1 MHHKIIAAVAAV
13 SAALVFLG
21 SGSAWAQGTSPTL
34 SRIAESGEFRIGFV
48 PDAPPMSFLDDQG
61 NAVGYSI
68 ELCRA
73 IAAAIRTELG
83 LESLDLSF
91 KPLVSMEDRLSAV
104 ESGEVDIE
112 CGATTVTLSRRE
124 RVDFTLMT
132 FITGGAVLSRADSP
146 LEGVE
151 GIAGSEIAVIAGT
164 TTESS
169 LRDYLQSNEMPAR
182 LRKIQT
188 HDEGMQALADGVVD
202 GYASDRAMLI
212 GQVFRAAGTND
223 YRLTQNVFSFEP
235 YALMLRRGDS
245 GFRLA
250 ADRALAGIYG
260 TARIRRIYHNW
271 FGRYGEAMT
280 PILEAMYEFQAV
292 GE

>member
-91 KPLVSMEDRLSAV
+91 
-104 ESGEVDIE
+104 
-112 CGATTVTLSRRE
+112 
-124 RVDFTLMT
+124 
-132 FITGGAVLSRADSP
+132 
-146 LEGVE
+146 
-151 GIAGSEIAVIAGT
+151 
-164 TTESS
+164 
-169 LRDYLQSNEMPAR
+169 
-182 LRKIQT
+182 
-188 HDEGMQALADGVVD
+188 
-202 GYASDRAMLI
+202 
-212 GQVFRAAGTND
+212 
-223 YRLTQNVFSFEP
+223 
-235 YALMLRRGDS
+235 
-245 GFRLA
+245 
-250 ADRALAGIYG
+250 
-260 TARIRRIYHNW
+260 
-271 FGRYGEAMT
+271 
-280 PILEAMYEFQAV
+280 
-292 GE
+292 